1 MKKLTYAVTALFA
14 AAFASTASADV
25 SVSGSLLAGA
35 VSDGAAS
42 TTTVR
47 TGGGVSFKMSTT
59 TDNGITISTGAGITR
74 DTDGN
79 AAAAV
84 TGLKSVSFATGGA
97 TLSVGNHKLA
107 GRSTGGV
114 GGVISDFSDSSTIG
128 VGGKSTDLTRYE
140 GHGVWLTT
148 SMGGATVT
156 ADMIYDLGTSAA
168 ASTDNEGVTNAT
180 TSATGVEVALPM
192 GALAVTVGFG
202 QYDPASGA
210 SEQTTGAKVAYTM
223 DAGTLTVGYQS
234 SDLSTDATATGATF
248 KTSMGS
254 ASLSVGYKTVKSG
267 TTTNTTQLAIS
278 QPLGGGASLFAEV
291 DSVNGAVGT
300 SGGVTGATGTAFV
313 IGTSVS
319 F

>member
-25 SVSGSLLAGA
+25 SVSGSLIAGA

-47 TGGGVSFKMSTT
+47 TGGGVSFAMSTT

-79 AAAAV
+79 SAAAV

-97 TLSVGNHKLA
+97 TLSVGNHKVA
-107 GRSTGGV
+107 GRNTGDI
-114 GGVISDFSDSSTIG
+114 GGVISDFSDSST
-128 VGGKSTDLTRYE
+128 VGASGKSTALTAYE

-156 ADMIYDLGTSAA
+156 ADMIYDLGN
-168 ASTDNEGVTNAT
+168 TDNEGATNAT
-180 TSATGVEVALPM
+180 TSATGVEVALPL
-192 GALAVTVGFG
+192 GDLAVTVGFA
-202 QYDPASGA
+202 QYDPASGS
-210 SEQTTGAKVAYTM
+210 SEQTTGVSIGYTM
-223 DAGTLTVGYQS
+223 DAGTVTAGYQS
-234 SDLSTDATATGATF
+234 SDLSTDATSTGATF
-248 KTSMGS
+248 VTSMGD
-254 ASLSVGYKTVKSG
+254 ASLSLGYKTVKAG
-267 TTTNTTQLAIS
+267 TTTSTTQLAIS
-278 QPLGGGASLFAEV
+278 QPLGGGASIFAEV
-291 DSVNGAVGT
+291 DSVSGT
-300 SGGVTGATGTAFV
+300 GTTGTAFA

>member
-35 VSDGAAS
+35 VNDGATS

-47 TGGGVSFKMSTT
+47 TGGGVSFAMSTT

-74 DTDGN
+74 DTDGT
-79 AAAAV
+79 ASAAV
-84 TGLKSVSFATGGA
+84 TGLKSVSFATGGV
-97 TLSVGNHKLA
+97 TLSVGNHKVA
-107 GRSTGGV
+107 GRDTGGV

-128 VGGKSTDLTRYE
+128 VGGKSTALTGVE

-156 ADMIYDLGTSAA
+156 ADMIYDLSD
-168 ASTDNEGVTNAT
+168 TDNEGATNAT
-180 TSATGVEVALPM
+180 TSATGVEVALPL
-192 GALAVTVGFG
+192 GDLAVTVGFA

-210 SEQTTGAKVAYTM
+210 SEQTTGAKVAYVM
-223 DAGTLTVGYQS
+223 DAGTLTVGYQT
-234 SDLSTDATATGATF
+234 SDLTTDATSTGATF
-248 KTSMGS
+248 ATSMGD
-254 ASLSVGYKTVKSG
+254 ASLSVGYKSVKSG

-291 DSVNGAVGT
+291 DSVSGT
-300 SGGVTGATGTAFV
+300 GTTGTAFA

>member
-25 SVSGSLLAGA
+25 SVSGSLIAGA

-47 TGGGVSFKMSTT
+47 TGGGVSFAMSTT

-79 AAAAV
+79 SAAAV

-97 TLSVGNHKLA
+97 TLSVGNHKVA
-107 GRSTGGV
+107 GRDTGGV
-114 GGVISDFSDSSTIG
+114 GGVISDFSDSSTVAG
-128 VGGKSTDLTRYE
+128 TMSTALTRVE

-156 ADMIYDLGTSAA
+156 ADMIYDLGTAGA

-180 TSATGVEVALPM
+180 TSATGVEVALPL
-192 GALAVTVGFG
+192 GDLAVTVGFA
-202 QYDPASGA
+202 QYDPATGA
-210 SEQTTGAKVAYTM
+210 SEQTTGAKVAYAM

-234 SDLSTDATATGATF
+234 SDLSTDATASGATF
-248 KTSMGS
+248 ATSMGS
-254 ASLSVGYKTVKSG
+254 ASLSVGYKTVKAA
-267 TTTNTTQLAIS
+267 TTSNTTQLAIS

-291 DSVNGAVGT
+291 DSVSGT
-300 SGGVTGATGTAFV
+300 GTTGTAFA